1 MIVHTVIVGY
11 DNFYSSCKFRKF
23 SFPMSDPN
31 SQDSS
36 GIPTN
41 RDENGLSRRKIGCVE
56 GIKKSAKDAGNALMQ
71 QKLKSWQPVMS
82 PRYALKRVQISTPFL
97 LVG

>member
-1 MIVHTVIVGY
+1 
-11 DNFYSSCKFRKF
+11 
-23 SFPMSDPN
+23 MSDPN